1 MFFIVADKK
10 RKNEFEDKIN
20 QSIYNPIKP
29 LVAFVDYENLANQ
42 HSRMAELFKNPMV
55 LWKIMRDTIKIFVL
69 QTKEAYKKGD
79 LPNAVR
85 YWNYIYDELGDITL
99 DNFSEWRE
107 SMSQFSDEEVFKIT
121 DYYKKAIG
129 YY

>member
-1 MFFIVADKK
+1 
-10 RKNEFEDKIN
+10 
-20 QSIYNPIKP
+20 
-29 LVAFVDYENLANQ
+29 
-42 HSRMAELFKNPMV
+42 
-55 LWKIMRDTIKIFVL
+55 MRDTIKFFVL

-121 DYYKKAIG
+121 DYYKKTIG